1 MRRVGLPLLCSLLAV
16 LALAFP
22 VQAGEGWCMS
32 DPIVELDGLRVQ
44 ILVAIPAEAQPLVH
58 GPIDVGIT
66 TSKGVKR
73 HIVFLDAGFNGH
85 GEKVTF
91 SDGGI
96 RSSSGVGVLG
106 TASSNTSFSTR
117 IRVSVPLSGATVV
130 PTQVTVIADNAPPVV
145 VLGTSD
151 GVVVELFLTKAT

>member
-1 MRRVGLPLLCSLLAV
+1 MRRFGLSLLCSLLAA

-22 VQAGEGWCMS
+22 AQAGEGWCMS

-44 ILVAIPAEAQPLVH
+44 ILVAIPAEAQPLVD
-58 GPIDVGIT
+58 GPIDVEIT
-66 TSKGVKR
+66 TPKRVKR

-91 SDGGI
+91 SHGGMY
-96 RSSSGVGVLG
+96 SSSDIDVLG
-106 TASSNTSFSTR
+106 TASSSTSFSTR
-117 IRVSVPLSGATVV
+117 IRVSVPLSVATAV
-130 PTQVTVIADNAPPVV
+130 PVQVTVIPDNAPPVV

-151 GVVVELFLTKAT
+151 GVVVELLLTKTT